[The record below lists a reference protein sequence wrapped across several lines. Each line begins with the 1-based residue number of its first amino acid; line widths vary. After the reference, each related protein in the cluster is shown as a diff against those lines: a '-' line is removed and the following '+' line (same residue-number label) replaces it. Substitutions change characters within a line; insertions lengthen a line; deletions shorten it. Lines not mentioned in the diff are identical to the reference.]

1 MHTLAPCV
9 KAIPFRPVKKND
21 PLKGDGRRS
30 GDDVP
35 RKGCRGVRRLFDIII
50 LAARTR
56 LPGISRK
63 NGSLYGLT
71 AIPFHTFFPCF
82 MATTFSSVVIIFWEK
97 EENTCTF
104 ELLDA

>member
-1 MHTLAPCV
+1 MIRSRVTEGGAEMMSLARV
-9 KAIPFRPVKKND
+9 AGV
-21 PLKGDGRRS
+21 
-30 GDDVP
+30 
-35 RKGCRGVRRLFDIII
+35 RGVRRLFDIII

-82 MATTFSSVVIIFWEK
+82 MATTFSSVVIIF
-97 EENTCTF
+97 
-104 ELLDA
+104 